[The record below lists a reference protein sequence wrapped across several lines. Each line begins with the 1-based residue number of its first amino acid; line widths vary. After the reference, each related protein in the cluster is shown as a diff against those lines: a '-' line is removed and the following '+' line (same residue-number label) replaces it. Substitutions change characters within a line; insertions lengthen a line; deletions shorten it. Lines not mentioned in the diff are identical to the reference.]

1 MAQLK
6 YKTYF
11 LSCSMAAKKKKT
23 AKDSHRSE
31 KQQKNLDQI
40 PRWKLSRYDIFFAI
54 CLVFILTT
62 TYFLRSNFF
71 DIPLERDE
79 GDYALAGKLILEGA
93 KPYVDVFEQKPPGL
107 FYSYAMIAA
116 IFGTSVAGFKM
127 GFLVVNMLTVAL
139 IAFGIRLLMNPLAG
153 IIGAS
158 TFAILSLNPYASG
171 YAIQAE
177 HLLVFFVSIAFFVLC
192 YYYKIAKPYLLVIA
206 GASVAWSATIKQNG
220 LFFIIALTLGV
231 LAIHLANGKLDLRKL
246 FKEYLYFG
254 SGGIGM
260 AIFVLTIMA
269 VQGVWKEFLFWS
281 ITFPNKYYM
290 SSISFERGMSFLS
303 NMQGKISGFTPWIW
317 YGIYGSTLILFL
329 SKLKFS
335 IKVWLLVSMAFSF
348 LSIWPGYRFYGH
360 YWIQLFF
367 GASIGMAALSYAVE
381 NIIELKAPKIVGY
394 ALPLCNYSGT

>member
-1 MAQLK
+1 
-6 YKTYF
+6 
-11 LSCSMAAKKKKT
+11 MAAKKKKT

-303 NMQGKISGFTPWIW
+303 NMQGKISGFTPWI
-317 YGIYGSTLILFL
+317 
-329 SKLKFS
+329 
-335 IKVWLLVSMAFSF
+335 
-348 LSIWPGYRFYGH
+348 
-360 YWIQLFF
+360 
-367 GASIGMAALSYAVE
+367 
-381 NIIELKAPKIVGY
+381 
-394 ALPLCNYSGT
+394 